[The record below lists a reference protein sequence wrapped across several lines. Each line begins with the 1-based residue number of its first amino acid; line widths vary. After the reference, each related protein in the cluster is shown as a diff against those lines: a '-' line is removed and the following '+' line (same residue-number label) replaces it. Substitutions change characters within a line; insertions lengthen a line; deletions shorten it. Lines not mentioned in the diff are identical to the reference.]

1 MKRMKFLMKK
11 LIKLFYN
18 QMMIKEYNQFN
29 RNICIWD
36 KKRFNTQKR
45 KTKCN
50 NRTKQRKND

>member
-1 MKRMKFLMKK
+1 MKFLMKK
-11 LIKLFYN
+11 IIKLFYN